1 MTAKADTKTAKT
13 DYVIEPGKQELTMTR
28 IFDAPRELVFKA
40 FTDPKLVSQWFGPRT
55 YTTTVDKMEARP
67 GGLWRFVQ
75 RNQNG
80 DEFAFHG
87 VHHDVV
93 APERIVATFE
103 FEGVPGHVLLQTV
116 NFEPLGQKTRLVEQ
130 WSSSQSPTATEW
142 WRREC
147 RKAPMIRWSAWTKSC
162 KTSGRNEPESPQHGA
177 RLNRA
182 GSPHLSA
189 PALFCARVA

>member
-1 MTAKADTKTAKT
+1 MNTWEPRKGRKGMTAKGENTTAKT
-13 DYVIEPGKQELTMTR
+13 DYVIEPGKQELTITR
-28 IFDAPRELVFKA
+28 VFDAPRELVYKA
-40 FTDPKLVSQWFGPRT
+40 FTDPKLVSQWFGPRP

-130 WSSSQSPTATEW
+130 LVFQSVADRDGMVASGMQEGSDDSMDRMAEILETLKA
-142 WRREC
+142 RR
-147 RKAPMIRWSAWTKSC
+147 
-162 KTSGRNEPESPQHGA
+162 
-177 RLNRA
+177 
-182 GSPHLSA
+182 
-189 PALFCARVA
+189 V

>member
-1 MTAKADTKTAKT
+1 MTAKADTTTAKT

-130 WSSSQSPTATEW
+130 LVFQSVAD
-142 WRREC
+142 RDGMV
-147 RKAPMIRWSAWTKSC
+147 A
-162 KTSGRNEPESPQHGA
+162 SGMQEGSDDSMERMDEILQN
-177 RLNRA
+177 LRA
-182 GSPHLSA
+182 QRA
-189 PALFCARVA
+189 